1 MQGAGIV
8 AGAVVSRIGGSG
20 TESPSARGTGSP
32 SAAGRTGPL
41 WGGVASSR
49 STGREG
55 RAASV
60 AAPTLE
66 QLLSRVPGDDRPK
79 VRAFVEDLTRHGAP
93 EDLIRWHVTQ
103 AIPSEKLPPLP
114 VRSAGRSATSAPRT
128 PLLRVLDPGLPPRIR
143 RAILALSP
151 EARGRVEVFAKDL
164 AIAGLSEETIAWNI
178 ARHLHLAPGVDP
190 RAGAR
195 KGWQRRSAR
204 DPYMTVQRQVLLA
217 RAGIEPGR
225 TCDLARAA
233 GYSWRTARRG
243 LAALLARGYVSRHE
257 DADGNQV
264 WTPTKKGT
272 AWLARIPEI
281 EQKMAEG
288 PVHALLL
295 ILERADLC
303 KRYRALGWSY
313 DQCRDVVPH
322 MTVDHLTRQITE
334 VVHLHHEGT
343 VENPGGLLWWRLGIV
358 SRGRKNGRMLARMVA
373 KGIRWRFVDA
383 AIDLGRKEATALRL
397 QGLATKVV
405 PDGLGGVFLELVASE
420 PFYVAR
426 RLAFTLAKQARSG
439 RAVTVSS
446 VHATLHWIRKEL
458 AKRQRPSPEETG
470 EARK

>member
-1 MQGAGIV
+1 MKS
-8 AGAVVSRIGGSG
+8 GAVVSRIGGSG
-20 TESPSARGTGSP
+20 IASPSKGTEP
-32 SAAGRTGPL
+32 SRVAGRTGPL
-41 WGGVASSR
+41 WGGVAPKASA
-49 STGREG
+49 GREG
-55 RAASV
+55 RALSA

-66 QLLSRVPGDDRPK
+66 QLLARVPGDDRPK
-79 VRAFVEDLTRHGAP
+79 IRAFVEDLQRHGAP

-103 AIPSEKLPPLP
+103 AIPGEKLPPLP
-114 VRSAGRSATSAPRT
+114 TRAAAKSAAAAPT
-128 PLLRVLDPGLPPRIR
+128 PLLCALDPGLPPRIR

-151 EARGRVEVFAKDL
+151 EARGRVEAFAKDL
-164 AIAGLSEETIAWNI
+164 AVAGLPEEAIVWNI
-178 ARHLHLAPGVDP
+178 ARHLQLAPG
-190 RAGAR
+190 AR
-195 KGWQRRSAR
+195 KRWQRRKPR

-233 GYSWRTARRG
+233 GYSWRTAQRG
-243 LAALLARGYVSRHE
+243 LVALLARGYVSRHE
-257 DADGNQV
+257 DAEGNQV

-272 AWLARIPEI
+272 AWLNRIPEI

-288 PVHALLL
+288 PVQALLL
-295 ILERADLC
+295 ILERADLRT
-303 KRYRALGWSY
+303 RYRALGWSY

-334 VVHLHHEGT
+334 VVHLHHEGR

-358 SRGRKNGRMLARMVA
+358 SRGRKHGRMLAKMV
-373 KGIRWRFVDA
+373 KSGIRWRFVDA
-383 AIDLGRKEATALRL
+383 AIEVGRKESTALRL

-405 PDGLGGVFLELVASE
+405 PDGLGGVFLQLVASE

-439 RAVTVSS
+439 REVTVSS